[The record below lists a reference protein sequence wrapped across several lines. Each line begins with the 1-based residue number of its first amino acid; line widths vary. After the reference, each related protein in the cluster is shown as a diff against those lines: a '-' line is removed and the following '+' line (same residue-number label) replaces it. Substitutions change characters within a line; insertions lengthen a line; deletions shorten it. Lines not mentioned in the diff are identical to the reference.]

1 MPQTVSGHGMELI
14 LAGLALFLGGVMKGA
29 TGAGAPV
36 VAAPALTM
44 LFNVQTAV
52 AVLVVPNLLSN
63 IWQAWQF
70 RAHALNRRFLLL
82 FAGGGFLGAILGTW
96 LLVVL
101 RQESLAMM
109 VACAVIA
116 YIALRLS
123 RPDWVLGRAVAE
135 SASGPV
141 GLLGGV
147 LQGATGISAPASL
160 TFLNAMRLP
169 RLTFIG
175 TIAIFFVAMSLAQLP
190 ALWVVGLIDLRSLA
204 LGLGALG
211 MIGLGMPVGN
221 WLARRWSPKAFDRVM
236 LGLLALLALRL
247 VIGVVV

>member
-1 MPQTVSGHGMELI
+1 MELT
-14 LAGLALFLGGVMKGA
+14 LALLALFLGGVMKGA

-36 VAAPALTM
+36 IAAPALTM

-70 RAHALNRRFLLL
+70 RSHALDRRFLIL
-82 FAGGGFLGAILGTW
+82 FGGGGFLGAILGTW

-101 RQESLAMM
+101 RQEALAIM

-123 RPDWVLGRAVAE
+123 RPDWMLGRDLAART
-135 SASGPV
+135 SGPV
-141 GLLGGV
+141 GLLGGI

-169 RLTFIG
+169 RQTFIG
-175 TIAIFFVAMSLAQLP
+175 TIAIFFVAMSVAQLP
-190 ALWVVGLIDLRSLA
+190 ALWMVGLIDMRSLA

-211 MIGLGMPVGN
+211 MIGMGMPVGN

-247 VIGVVV
+247 IIEVAT